1 MNETNPSNQPVII
14 KAKELAEAIKNS
26 EEFKEKDVVALQN
39 ILTECTRIISETI
52 KINYEAVCQP
62 RGGCCG

>member
-1 MNETNPSNQPVII
+1 MNGKNPSNQHAII

-26 EEFKEKDVVALQN
+26 EEFKDGDVVALQSV
-39 ILTECTRIISETI
+39 LTKCNRIISESI

>member
-1 MNETNPSNQPVII
+1 MNETNPSNQPATI

-26 EEFKEKDVVALQN
+26 EEFKDGDVVELQN
-39 ILTECTRIISETI
+39 VLTKCNKIISETI

>member
-14 KAKELAEAIKNS
+14 KAKELAQAIKNS
-26 EEFKEKDVVALQN
+26 EEFKDGDVVALQSV
-39 ILTECTRIISETI
+39 LTKCNKIISETT

-62 RGGCCG
+62 KGGCCG

>member
-1 MNETNPSNQPVII
+1 MNKTNPSNQPAII

-26 EEFKEKDVVALQN
+26 EEFKDGDVVVLQKV
-39 ILTECTRIISETI
+39 LTECTRIISESI